1 MSMHDDIRRQL
12 MWSRLI
18 AVVEEQARMLM
29 LTAFSATVREAGDL
43 SAGVFDLRGRM
54 VAQAITGM
62 PGHVNS
68 MAEAVPHFLKEFPI
82 AEMQD
87 GDHFITNDPW
97 IASGHLHDITVVSP
111 VFRNGKPLGFF
122 SCTCH
127 QVDIGGMGQGPDGRS
142 VFEEGLY
149 IPPMHLARAGKPNG
163 DLLRIIR
170 ANVRQPRMVEGDVLS
185 YVTAN
190 ESAGRRLVKMLDEF
204 GEAGLEELAD
214 WIFERS
220 RKAMIAEIRKLPRGT
235 YENEFVLDG
244 YDKPVKLKAALTIG
258 DDDIRV
264 DYAGSDLASPHGI
277 NVVLNYCKAY
287 SAFGVRCVVGPRI
300 PNNAGSLAPI
310 VVTAPEGSIVNVKH
324 PWPVSARHV
333 IGQFLPDVML
343 GCLAKA
349 VPERIPAEGAA
360 CLWGAQLRGGPS
372 VAAGAPT
379 QSNRIGD
386 PFEVMFFNSGGSGGR
401 PFADGM
407 NATAFPR
414 RARAALGGGR
424 DRGAGRD
431 LEEGA
436 ARRFGRRR
444 PLSRRARAD
453 GRGRHDR
460 RRAVRVL
467 RDVRPGEIRAARPPR
482 RRQRHF
488 GQGRDRV
495 RHEAPRDGHSNG
507 AGRRASTPVSAGRRR
522 LGRSAGPSARAR
534 RRRRRRQHH
543 RARSG
548 RARLR
553 RGAIG
558 RRQRR
563 RSRDREAAYATSQ
576 IVGRT
581 ELWDR
586 APPGAHFARAKKVR
600 AWRRA
605 VPQRAARAYFISFST
620 SSFESTVPVGAIL
633 PSVLT
638 FITWNGP
645 VMSPH

>member
-54 VAQAITGM
+54 VAQAITGT

-68 MAEAVPHFLKEFPI
+68 MAEAVPHFLAEFPI
-82 AEMQD
+82 AEMRD

-111 VFRNGKPLGFF
+111 VFRAGKPLGFF
-122 SCTCH
+122 ACTCH

-163 DLLRIIR
+163 DLLRMIR

-185 YVTAN
+185 YVTTN
-190 ESAGRRLVKMLDEF
+190 EAAGRRLVKMLDEF
-204 GEAGLEELAD
+204 GEEGLEALAD

-220 RKAMIAEIRKLPRGT
+220 RNAMIAEIRKLPRGT
-235 YENEFVLDG
+235 FENEFVLDG
-244 YDKPVKLKAALTIG
+244 YDRPVTLKAALTIG
-258 DDDIRV
+258 EDEITV
-264 DYAGSDLASPHGI
+264 DYAGSDPASPHGI

-287 SAFGVRCVVGPRI
+287 SAFGVRCIVGPRI

-310 VVTAPEGSIVNVKH
+310 VVKAPEGSIVNVKH

-379 QSNRIGD
+379 QSNRIGE

-407 NATAFPR
+407 NATAFPSGV
-414 RARAALGGGR
+414 RALPAEVVETVAPVVLWKKDLRADSA
-424 DRGAGRD
+424 GAGRYRGGLGQTVEVGTVD
-431 LEEGA
+431 GA
-436 ARRFGRRR
+436 PFAFFAMFDRVKSKPRGRRGG
-444 PLSRRARAD
+444 AD
-453 GRGRHDR
+453 GTSGKVETASGAKF
-460 RRAVRVL
+460 RAMGLQTVPADERL
-467 RDVRPGEIRAARPPR
+467 RLSLPGGAGWGDPLERPPA
-482 RRQRHF
+482 
-488 GQGRDRV
+488 RV
-495 RHEAPRDGHSNG
+495 AADVADGLI
-507 AGRRASTPVSAGRRR
+507 A
-522 LGRSAGPSARAR
+522 
-534 RRRRRRQHH
+534 
-543 RARSG
+543 
-548 RARLR
+548 
-553 RGAIG
+553 
-558 RRQRR
+558 
-563 RSRDREAAYATSQ
+563 REAAERDYGVVLAADGGADEAATAK
-576 IVGRT
+576 
-581 ELWDR
+581 LR
-586 APPGAHFARAKKVR
+586 AQ
-600 AWRRA
+600 RRK
-605 VPQRAARAYFISFST
+605 
-620 SSFESTVPVGAIL
+620 
-633 PSVLT
+633 
-638 FITWNGP
+638 N
-645 VMSPH
+645 

>member
-54 VAQAITGM
+54 VAQAITGT

-68 MAEAVPHFLKEFPI
+68 MAEAVPHFLAEFPL

-111 VFRNGKPLGFF
+111 VFRDGRPLGFF
-122 SCTCH
+122 ACTCH

-163 DLLRIIR
+163 DLLRMIR

-185 YVTAN
+185 YVTTN
-190 ESAGRRLVKMLDEF
+190 EAAGRRLVKMLGEF
-204 GEAGLEELAD
+204 GEDGLEALAD

-220 RKAMIAEIRKLPRGT
+220 KNAMVAEIRKLPRGT
-235 YENEFVLDG
+235 FENEFVLDG
-244 YDKPVKLKAALTIG
+244 YDRPVKLKASLTIG
-258 DDDIRV
+258 EDEITV
-264 DYAGSDLASPHGI
+264 DYAGSDPASPHGI

-310 VVTAPEGSIVNVKH
+310 VVKAPEGSIVNVKH

-379 QSNRIGD
+379 QSNRIGE

-407 NATAFPR
+407 NATAFPSGV
-414 RARAALGGGR
+414 RALPAEVVETVAPVVLWKKDLRADSA
-424 DRGAGRD
+424 GAGRYRGGLGQTVEVGTVD
-431 LEEGA
+431 GA
-436 ARRFGRRR
+436 PFAFFAMFDRVKSKPRGRRGG
-444 PLSRRARAD
+444 AD
-453 GRGRHDR
+453 GTSGKVETATGAKF
-460 RRAVRVL
+460 RAMGLQTVPADERL
-467 RDVRPGEIRAARPPR
+467 RLSLPGGAGWGDPLERPPA
-482 RRQRHF
+482 
-488 GQGRDRV
+488 RV
-495 RHEAPRDGHSNG
+495 AADVADGLI
-507 AGRRASTPVSAGRRR
+507 A
-522 LGRSAGPSARAR
+522 
-534 RRRRRRQHH
+534 
-543 RARSG
+543 
-548 RARLR
+548 
-553 RGAIG
+553 
-558 RRQRR
+558 
-563 RSRDREAAYATSQ
+563 REAAERDYGVVLAADGGADEAATAK
-576 IVGRT
+576 
-581 ELWDR
+581 LR
-586 APPGAHFARAKKVR
+586 AQ
-600 AWRRA
+600 RRK
-605 VPQRAARAYFISFST
+605 S
-620 SSFESTVPVGAIL
+620 
-633 PSVLT
+633 
-638 FITWNGP
+638 
-645 VMSPH
+645 